1 MCTSTRSTQRF
12 DRLCRI
18 SALIHRE
25 VVFQILAPYVSAGGP
40 SYGGVHLIPSTEGSS
55 MYAAQ
60 EMVGFCQN
68 FLKGTSAC
76 GMERLQIA
84 AWILFLSPP
93 IYCPV
98 LGLTAGSLNF

>member
-25 VVFQILAPYVSAGGP
+25 VVFQLLAPYVSAGGL
-40 SYGGVHLIPSTEGSS
+40 SYGEAHLIPTTEGSS
-55 MYAAQ
+55 IYPSQ

-84 AWILFLSPP
+84 VWILSLSPP
-93 IYCPV
+93 RYCPV
-98 LGLTAGSLNF
+98 LGLYAGSLNF